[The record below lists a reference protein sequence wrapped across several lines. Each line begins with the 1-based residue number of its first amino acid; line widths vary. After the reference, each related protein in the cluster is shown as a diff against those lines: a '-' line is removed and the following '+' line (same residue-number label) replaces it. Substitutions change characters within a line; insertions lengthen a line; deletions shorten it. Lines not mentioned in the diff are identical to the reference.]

1 MFEKPQDFFKA
12 PTDLALFLA
21 NTTFNS
27 IERIAALNLSAGRSF
42 IEAAFANYTTLLGAK
57 DAQSFLKLQQSL
69 ATPALEQGIDYSRS
83 LYAITSETKT
93 QIAKQVETHVAE
105 GNAKVTC
112 LVEKALANAPA
123 GSEAAVAAV
132 KSAISAANDA
142 YEGLNK
148 AAKQATEV
156 AEANV
161 AAATA
166 ATLKAA
172 KKAA

>member
-1 MFEKPQDFFKA
+1 MFAKSQDFFKA

-27 IERIAALNLSAGRSF
+27 IERVAALNLSAGRSF
-42 IEAAFANYTTLLGAK
+42 MEAAFANYSTLLGAK
-57 DAQSFLKLQQSL
+57 DVQSLIKLQQTL
-69 ATPALEQGIDYSRS
+69 AAPALEQGIDYSRN
-83 LYAITSETKT
+83 LYAIANETKGLV
-93 QIAKQVETHVAE
+93 AKQVETHVAE
-105 GNAKVTC
+105 SNAKVTG